1 MGKHYV
7 IFVKKNIGI
16 RLFALPFRGG
26 SFLNTSNAGV
36 FALYMNNPRS
46 YWIIILVFAPLCSIK
61 GIRLYVLPF
70 RGGSFWNFEPAGVFA
85 LNLNNPRS
93 NTNLNLGFRSALF
106 HKGLDYVC
114 CLFVVVLLRRI
125 ALQACSL

>member
-36 FALYMNNPRS
+36 FALNLNEPRS
-46 YWIIILVFAPLCSIK
+46 YSDHNI
-61 GIRLYVLPF
+61 
-70 RGGSFWNFEPAGVFA
+70 
-85 LNLNNPRS
+85 
-93 NTNLNLGFRSALF
+93 GFRSALF
-106 HKGLDYVC
+106 H
-114 CLFVVVLLRRI
+114 
-125 ALQACSL
+125 

>member
-36 FALYMNNPRS
+36 FACDLQNPRS
-46 YWIIILVFAPLCSIK
+46 YSSGAI
-61 GIRLYVLPF
+61 
-70 RGGSFWNFEPAGVFA
+70 
-85 LNLNNPRS
+85 
-93 NTNLNLGFRSALF
+93 GFRSALF
-106 HKGLDYVC
+106 H
-114 CLFVVVLLRRI
+114 
-125 ALQACSL
+125 

>member
-46 YWIIILVFAPLCSIK
+46 YSDQSWFSLRSVPL
-61 GIRLYVLPF
+61 R
-70 RGGSFWNFEPAGVFA
+70 
-85 LNLNNPRS
+85 
-93 NTNLNLGFRSALF
+93 
-106 HKGLDYVC
+106 GLDC
-114 CLFVVVLLRRI
+114 MFCLFVVVRSGILSQ
-125 ALQACSL
+125 QACSL

>member
-26 SFLNTSNAGV
+26 RWMYGSEAGV
-36 FALYMNNPRS
+36 FALY
-46 YWIIILVFAPLCSIK
+46 LDD
-61 GIRLYVLPF
+61 
-70 RGGSFWNFEPAGVFA
+70 
-85 LNLNNPRS
+85 PRS
-93 NTNLNLGFRSALF
+93 NSSYDIGFRSALF

>member
-46 YWIIILVFAPLCSIK
+46 YSDHNI
-61 GIRLYVLPF
+61 
-70 RGGSFWNFEPAGVFA
+70 
-85 LNLNNPRS
+85 
-93 NTNLNLGFRSALF
+93 GFRSAL
-106 HKGLDYVC
+106 
-114 CLFVVVLLRRI
+114 LLR
-125 ALQACSL
+125 